1 MTLNWL
7 DARDASKVGVALAN
21 DFAPDPGLSGIK
33 GSSGDL
39 TDALRR
45 LFEHADRD
53 VRPLGLNFYKKA
65 KFANSFKWRMLENG
79 VDKELAN
86 EVTRQLVVH
95 LSAGKVGPIPNQNP
109 ASGPSDEIRSNNPKS
124 LFAHGNQCMSQG
136 AYPEAINSY
145 RKLVEIQ
152 PRHAAALNNL
162 GAALCQL
169 GRYQEAEGYFLQAIK
184 FEPNYVDPYSNLGN
198 ALTVRGAYDEAE
210 SYLRRALK
218 LNPRFVNARANLGLT
233 LANLSRLREAKSHFD
248 KALKIEPRNADA
260 LFGLAFVA
268 KAEGHL
274 DEARELADR
283 VLRVNPKMAKALA
296 TLISLR
302 KMLPSDNALLGR
314 AEELAV
320 SGVTAL
326 DESDLRFAIGKYC
339 DDVGN
344 FDKAFQ
350 NYKRAN
356 DLLKPIAEPYDRAAR
371 KNFVDSMIRVYTQ
384 DVVARPAS
392 GASDSVKPVF
402 VVGMPRSGTS
412 LTEQIIASHPS
423 ARGAGE
429 MEFWSRAVHE
439 HRDAVLSGTL
449 CESTSR
455 QLAEAYLSELDAK
468 SGDGSR
474 IVDKLPRNSDYL
486 GLIHLVFPHARII
499 NMRRDPIDT
508 CLSCYFQKFVP
519 LSFTLELADLADY
532 YRQHERL
539 VAHWRAALPRGT
551 ILDVPYE
558 ELVADQEGWS
568 RRILDFVGLDWNDQV
583 LEFHKTNRPVV
594 TASFW
599 QVRQKIYD
607 NSVRRW
613 RNYEKYIGPLADLKD
628 FAG

>member
-7 DARDASKVGVALAN
+7 DARDASEAGIALA
-21 DFAPDPGLSGIK
+21 DGFTPDSGLTDIK
-33 GSSGDL
+33 QSSSGL
-39 TDALRR
+39 TNTLRK

-65 KFANSFKWRMLENG
+65 KFANSFKWRLLENG

-86 EVTRQLVVH
+86 EVTQQLVLH
-95 LSAGKVGPIPNQNP
+95 LSASPGL
-109 ASGPSDEIRSNNPKS
+109 APSDEIRSNNPKS
-124 LFAHGNQCMSQG
+124 LFAHGNHCMSQG
-136 AYPEAINSY
+136 AFAEAIDSY
-145 RKLVEIQ
+145 GELLAIE

-162 GAALCQL
+162 GAALCRL
-169 GRYQEAEGYFLQAIK
+169 GRYREAEGYFRQAIK
-184 FEPNYVDPYSNLGN
+184 IEPNYVDPYSNLGN
-198 ALTVRGAYDEAE
+198 ALSLKGAYHEAE

-218 LNPRFVNARANLGLT
+218 LNPRFVGARTNLGLT
-233 LANLSRLREAKSHFD
+233 LANLSRLRDAKAHFD
-248 KALKIEPRNADA
+248 KALKFEPRNADA

-268 KAEGHL
+268 KAEGRL
-274 DEARELADR
+274 DEARDLADR
-283 VLRVNPKMAKALA
+283 VLRVNPKMTAALA

-302 KMLPSDNALLGR
+302 KMLPSDSDLLER
-314 AEELAV
+314 AEAMAA
-320 SGVTAL
+320 SGVPAP
-326 DESDLRFAIGKYC
+326 DESELRFAIGKYR
-339 DDVGN
+339 DDVRD

-350 NYKRAN
+350 NYRRAN
-356 DLLKPIAEPYDRAAR
+356 DLLKPFAEPYDPAAR
-371 KNFVDSMIRVYTQ
+371 KSFVDTMTRVYTQ
-384 DVVARPAS
+384 DAVARAAS

-412 LTEQIIASHPS
+412 LVEQIIASHPS

-439 HRDAVLSGTL
+439 HRDAVMSGTL
-449 CESTSR
+449 GESTR
-455 QLAEAYLSELDAK
+455 RKLAEAYLSELEAK
-468 SGDGSR
+468 SGGGSR

-486 GLIHLVFPHARII
+486 GIIHSVFPHARII

-539 VAHWRAALPRGT
+539 MAHWHAVLPHST

-558 ELVADQEGWS
+558 ELVSDQEGWS
-568 RRILDFVGLDWNDQV
+568 RKILDFVGLDWNEQV

-599 QVRQKIYD
+599 QVRQKIYPS
-607 NSVRRW
+607 SVQRW